1 MNLGIEILDRL
12 YDGLKFRDAEY
23 KEKTNICVVHFL
35 YNPEHFK
42 PNDEHKKN
50 ILTKHHHNA
59 LLLKFFIYLCEKVF
73 QISIK

>member
-23 KEKTNICVVHFL
+23 IEKTNTCIVHFL

-42 PNDEHKKN
+42 PTDEHKKS
-50 ILTKHHHNA
+50 ILIKQKTNTVVTFSP
-59 LLLKFFIYLCEKVF
+59 LKL
-73 QISIK
+73 SIA